1 MKKKFAKMQSN
12 ETSMINKTQEEGR
25 LFGHLCTS
33 VFSLQTSRACL
44 SQLEVYTTPPL
55 GYWFAHLLGI
65 RLLGPGYWS
74 FLWAG
79 QPICTRAEWNRTV
92 FH

>member
-1 MKKKFAKMQSN
+1 MQSN
-12 ETSMINKTQEEGR
+12 ETSIINKTQEEGR

-33 VFSLQTSRACL
+33 VFSLQTFRACL
-44 SQLEVYTTPPL
+44 SQLEVYTKPPL

-65 RLLGPGYWS
+65 RRLGPGYCR

-79 QPICTRAEWNRTV
+79 
-92 FH
+92 